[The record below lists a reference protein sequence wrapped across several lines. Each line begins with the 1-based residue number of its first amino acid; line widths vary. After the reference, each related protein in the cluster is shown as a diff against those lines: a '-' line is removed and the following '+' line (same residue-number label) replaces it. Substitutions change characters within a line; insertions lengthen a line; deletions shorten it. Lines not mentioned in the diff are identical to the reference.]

1 MKETNIL
8 NRIERDMFR
17 VSIRDG
23 IIDLQI
29 GIILLNFA
37 IVPFLSVYLGD
48 FWSSATFLIVWP
60 AAIYGLR
67 AYRKR
72 YVLPRTG
79 KIEYGAHRKRKLT
92 NLNILMVIFN
102 VIALILGVISFTQF
116 SFLPGWVYTFRLSI
130 LLLIGFSLPGYMLDY
145 PRLYAYGLMVATAP
159 ILGELLFSANLV
171 RHHGFP
177 LAFGFS
183 GTVIIILGLID
194 LLRIFRNYPR
204 EELEE
209 NAE

>member
-1 MKETNIL
+1 MKEANVL
-8 NRIERDMFR
+8 NRIEKDMFR

-37 IVPFLSVYLGD
+37 VVPYLSVYLGD

-67 AYRKR
+67 AFRNK

-79 KIEYGAHRKRKLT
+79 KIEYGAPRKRKLT

-102 VIALILGVISFTQF
+102 IIALILGVISFAQF
-116 SFLPGWVYTFRLSI
+116 SFLPDWVYTIRLSI
-130 LLLIGFSLPGYMLDY
+130 LLIIGFSLPGFMLDY

-159 ILGELLFSANLV
+159 LLGELLFSAGLV
-171 RHHGFP
+171 SHHGFP

-183 GTVIIILGLID
+183 GTVVIIFGLID
-194 LLRIFRNYPR
+194 LLRIFRNYP
-204 EELEE
+204 LEDIE
-209 NAE
+209 GNP